1 MRKRQNPQKETKMK
15 TNEQARQALTL
26 IHEVS
31 GQLLE
36 ASKDGKIDVA
46 EMVNVAISNLP
57 SVMVLAGVNPG
68 GSYKPLGN

>member
-1 MRKRQNPQKETKMK
+1 MK
-15 TNEQARQALTL
+15 TNEQARQAL